1 MSVAPRS
8 RPWDEALDP
17 PIEWLE
23 WANRHALV
31 TRMVAATVHDV
42 SNALQVMSGAAE
54 MLGLDPG
61 PDAVARRSGSIVQ
74 QAMGATAA
82 LQRLTGFTREP
93 ARPAEQVDL
102 RALCERILQLRQYA
116 LRKGRIAGR
125 VDGDDAVA
133 FTPVRALSQV
143 LLNLVVNAEA
153 ALADRADAAV
163 ALTVR
168 RDAGAVTVVVSD
180 NGPGITAA
188 ACEASSRWPPRA
200 GQTGGLGIGLL
211 VSRALV
217 ERAGGTLVLAA
228 APGGGTTAAVTLRG

>member
-1 MSVAPRS
+1 VSAVPRS

-42 SNALQVMSGAAE
+42 SNALQVVSGAAE
-54 MLGLDPG
+54 MLGFEASR
-61 PDAVARRSGSIVQ
+61 DAVAQRSGSIVR
-74 QAMGATAA
+74 QALGATAA

-93 ARPAEQVDL
+93 ARPAERVEL
-102 RALCERILQLRQYA
+102 RALCDRILQLRQYA
-116 LRKGRIAGR
+116 LSRGRIAAR
-125 VDGDDAVA
+125 VDGDDAVVIA
-133 FTPVRALSQV
+133 PVRALSQV
-143 LLNLVVNAEA
+143 LLNLVVNAET
-153 ALADRADAAV
+153 ALADRPDAALS
-163 ALTVR
+163 LTVG
-168 RDAGAVTVVVSD
+168 DAAGVVTLLVHD

-200 GQTGGLGIGLL
+200 GDTGGLGIGLL

-217 ERAGGTLVLAA
+217 ARAGGTLEVAA
-228 APGGGTTAAVTLRG
+228 APGGGTTARVTLRG

>member
-1 MSVAPRS
+1 VSVAPRS
-8 RPWDEALDP
+8 RPWDEAFDP

-82 LQRLTGFTREP
+82 LQRLTGFSREP
-93 ARPAEQVDL
+93 ARAAERIEL
-102 RALCERILQLRQYA
+102 RALCDRILQLRQYA
-116 LRKGRIAGR
+116 LRKGRIAAR
-125 VDGDDAVA
+125 VAGDDAVVLA
-133 FTPVRALSQV
+133 PARALSQV

-153 ALADRADAAV
+153 ALADRADAALS
-163 ALTVR
+163 LTVR
-168 RDAGAVTVVVSD
+168 RDAGLVAVVVHD
-180 NGPGITAA
+180 NGPGLSAA
-188 ACEASSRWPPRA
+188 AGEASSRWPPPA
-200 GQTGGLGIGLL
+200 GETGALGIGLL

-217 ERAGGTLVLAA
+217 ERAGGTLVLAS
-228 APGGGTTAAVTLRG
+228 APGGGTTATVTLRG